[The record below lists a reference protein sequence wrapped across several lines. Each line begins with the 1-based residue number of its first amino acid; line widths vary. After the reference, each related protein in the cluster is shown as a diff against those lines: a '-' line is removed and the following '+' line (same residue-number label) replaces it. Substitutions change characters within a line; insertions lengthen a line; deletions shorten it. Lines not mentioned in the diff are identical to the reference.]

1 MRSPFLKGARMSE
14 GMELARFMYGDVQ
27 DHQGFWYSHQ
37 LWEINGLTEKQLY
50 WTPGPKNL
58 PII

>member
-1 MRSPFLKGARMSE
+1 MSE